1 MTTALPETSPLLVDT
16 NMLVL
21 FAVGRVNRG
30 RIETFKR
37 TRKFA
42 SRDFDLL
49 LRVLGRWRTGT
60 LYTVPHVLAEVSNLT
75 DLKGSEGPQ
84 IRQFL
89 KETIS
94 LLFEVKIPSVKA
106 ALDPTYTSLGLVDA
120 AIAAVAREHK
130 CTVLTD
136 DLDLYLR
143 LQRDAVSVVNFT
155 HLQAQAFGL

>member
-75 DLKGSEGPQ
+75 DLIRIGRPANKTVSERNNFSS
-84 IRQFL
+84 IRSQ
-89 KETIS
+89 
-94 LLFEVKIPSVKA
+94 
-106 ALDPTYTSLGLVDA
+106 DPE
-120 AIAAVAREHK
+120 R
-130 CTVLTD
+130 
-136 DLDLYLR
+136 
-143 LQRDAVSVVNFT
+143 
-155 HLQAQAFGL
+155 